1 MPKTVKEFFS
11 LMSQEKKH
19 DEILT
24 DDNIV
29 VKEQEIEDQE
39 DIQSSQQEIQLAKN
53 TQDQIDRRASV
64 SAVNTKEEDNEN
76 QEKSAKK
83 LKIDDFINKYVDKLM
98 SDKSSERDNKA
109 VQVED
114 PATEPALEKDTT
126 PPEELTDKVE
136 DQELEIEDSES
147 NMPEKEN
154 SDMDDPK
161 LKPEDIADQAQE
173 KLEQVAGD
181 ESSMEDG
188 TGESVIKM
196 IIEMSVFKGLQNVSD
211 DFGKSF
217 NIDPYTVLAIFQKT
231 IMNPEN
237 LTNASKMIAKL
248 ISSQKQQEVSN
259 AKPK

>member
-19 DEILT
+19 DKTIA

-64 SAVNTKEEDNEN
+64 STPQPEEIED
-76 QEKSAKK
+76 QEKSEKK

-98 SDKSSERDNKA
+98 SDKSNERDSQNTTK
-109 VQVED
+109 
-114 PATEPALEKDTT
+114 EKEILSS
-126 PPEELTDKVE
+126 EELENKKE
-136 DQELEIEDSES
+136 DQELEIEDAELDTP
-147 NMPEKEN
+147 PEEN
-154 SDMDDPK
+154 IEANNTEPDSK